1 MTVDLIVAGGTVVT
15 SESTFEGSIAID
27 DGTIVAVGDES
38 SMPSASNRVD
48 ATEQL
53 VMSGVVD
60 PHVHVDERFSID
72 THETATKAAALGG
85 ITTLI
90 AFAWQR
96 SEEESTTA
104 RTLVDG
110 IEQKKENAANALID
124 YSFHGTIWREDLSIL
139 DEIGDAVREGITSF
153 KLFTA
158 YEVGVQNGFL
168 DRVFERIASEDGVAV
183 LHTED
188 GSVCDDITA
197 RFKEN
202 GKGDAESYPQSRPDY
217 AEAMAAEDAVR
228 MATEAGCKYY
238 GIHTTCRKS
247 ADVLDSFRQEYPH
260 LVRAETCTHYTTKDD
275 SIYAELG
282 NLPMLAPPIR
292 KPDDIE
298 AMFEYLDSG
307 TLDIVSTDHCAYTR
321 ESKQTENWWDS
332 SFGANGL
339 QVSLPVF
346 HDAAVN
352 ERGRSYP
359 YLVRKMCHNP
369 AQVYGMP
376 NKGSLDPGTDADLVV
391 FDPDEEYTIT
401 ADDNA
406 SKADFSIYEG
416 RTVTG
421 RVKKTF
427 VRGELVADDGE
438 IVADP
443 GQGRFVDRVTPEW

>member
-1 MTVDLIVAGGTVVT
+1 
-15 SESTFEGSIAID
+15 
-27 DGTIVAVGDES
+27 
-38 SMPSASNRVD
+38 
-48 ATEQL
+48 
-53 VMSGVVD
+53 
-60 PHVHVDERFSID
+60 
-72 THETATKAAALGG
+72 
-85 ITTLI
+85 
-90 AFAWQR
+90 
-96 SEEESTTA
+96 
-104 RTLVDG
+104 
-110 IEQKKENAANALID
+110 
-124 YSFHGTIWREDLSIL
+124 
-139 DEIGDAVREGITSF
+139 
-153 KLFTA
+153 
-158 YEVGVQNGFL
+158 
-168 DRVFERIASEDGVAV
+168 
-183 LHTED
+183 
-188 GSVCDDITA
+188 
-197 RFKEN
+197 
-202 GKGDAESYPQSRPDY
+202 
-217 AEAMAAEDAVR
+217 
-228 MATEAGCKYY
+228 
-238 GIHTTCRKS
+238 
-247 ADVLDSFRQEYPH
+247 
-260 LVRAETCTHYTTKDD
+260 
-275 SIYAELG
+275 
-282 NLPMLAPPIR
+282 MLAPPIR

-332 SFGANGL
+332 SFGANSL